1 MGKPVMDDRR
11 HAGIADQDLRKFLAA
26 GSPAVLATG
35 YDQSKRTF
43 RIRNSWGPTAN
54 NGYFEMDYDYVLNSA
69 WAANFWV
76 VYQTVG
82 FRD

>member
-1 MGKPVMDDRR
+1 MYRR
-11 HAGIADQDLRKFLAA
+11 R
-26 GSPAVLATG
+26 S
-35 YDQSKRTF
+35 
-43 RIRNSWGPTAN
+43 GPTAN
-54 NGYFEMDYDYVLNSA
+54 DNGYFEMDYDYVLNSA